1 MKLLLAEDEQS
12 LSKALTAILEHNG
25 YTVDAVYD
33 GVEALEYL
41 EMGEYDGLILDI
53 MMPRMDGMTALQ
65 KIREQGNQIPILML
79 TAKSE
84 VDDKVAGLDNGA
96 NDYLTKPFA
105 SKELLA
111 RIRAMTRTQ
120 TVAVTSV
127 LQFGNVSLDQATKE
141 LSSPSGEFHLANK
154 EFQVMELLM
163 SNPKNVIPTER
174 IMEKVW
180 GYDSNAELNV
190 VWAYISYLRKKLTAL
205 KADIQI
211 KATRNTGYSLEV
223 MQ

>member
-33 GVEALEYL
+33 GIEALEYL
-41 EMGEYDGLILDI
+41 EMGEYDGVILDI

-65 KIREQGNQIPILML
+65 KIREKGNQVPILML

-84 VDDKVAGLDNGA
+84 IDDKVAGLDGGA

-105 SKELLA
+105 SKELMA

-120 TVAVTSV
+120 TAAVTSA
-127 LQFGNVSLDQATKE
+127 LQFENISLDHATKE
-141 LSSPSGEFHLANK
+141 LSSPSGNFHLANK

-163 SNPKNVIPTER
+163 SNPQNVIPTEQ

-190 VWAYISYLRKKLTAL
+190 VWAYISYLRKKLTVL
-205 KADIQI
+205 NADIQI

-223 MQ
+223 KQ